1 MISAGAAMQ
10 FIDLNSDLGE
20 SFGPWTMGADAEMLK
35 LVSSAN
41 VACGGHA
48 SDPET
53 MYRTLVLA
61 RENGVVVGAHPGYPD
76 ILGFGRR
83 KLPCTPKEAQRFCT
97 AQIGSLIAMSALAGT
112 VVRYVKPH
120 GALNNVASEDAV
132 LAEALVLGI
141 RAIGGLALLATAGTE
156 LSKAGHRLGVPT
168 YEEVFADRAY
178 TAKGQLVPRSHPRAM
193 ITDEKEASDRLIGF
207 LRTGK
212 MPSIE
217 GTDIALPAHSICI
230 HGDSPHAVVM
240 GRYLRQRLEAEG
252 LNIRSFLA

>member
-1 MISAGAAMQ
+1 MR

-20 SFGPWTMGADAEMLK
+20 SYGPWSMGADGDMLR

-61 RENGVVVGAHPGYPD
+61 RDNGVTVGAHPGYPD

-83 KLPCTPKEAQRFCT
+83 KIPCTPEEAQRFCT
-97 AQIGSLIAMSALAGT
+97 AQIGSLMAMASLAGT
-112 VVRYVKPH
+112 RVRYVKPH
-120 GALNNVASEDAV
+120 GALSNVASEDAN

-141 RAIGGLALLATAGTE
+141 RAIGGLAFLATAGTE

-168 YEEVFADRAY
+168 YEEVFADRGY
-178 TAKGQLVPRSHPRAM
+178 TAEGQLVPRSHPRAM
-193 ITDEKEASDRLIGF
+193 ITDPVEAANRLIGF
-207 LRTGK
+207 LRTGQ
-212 MPSIE
+212 MPTIE
-217 GTDIALPAHSICI
+217 GTSIALPAHSICI
-230 HGDSPHAVVM
+230 HGDSAHAVSM
-240 GRYLRQRLEAEG
+240 ARHLRQRLEAEG
-252 LNIRSFLA
+252 LSIRSFLD

>member
-1 MISAGAAMQ
+1 MR

-20 SFGPWTMGADAEMLK
+20 SYGPWSMGADGDMLR

-61 RENGVVVGAHPGYPD
+61 RDNGVTVGAHPGYPD

-83 KLPCTPKEAQRFCT
+83 KIPCTPEEAQRFCT
-97 AQIGSLIAMSALAGT
+97 AQIGSLMAMAALAGT
-112 VVRYVKPH
+112 RVRYVKPH
-120 GALNNVASEDAV
+120 GALSNVASEDAN
-132 LAEALVLGI
+132 LAGALVQGI

-168 YEEVFADRAY
+168 YEEVFADRGY
-178 TAKGQLVPRSHPRAM
+178 TADGQLVPRSHPRAM
-193 ITDEKEASDRLIGF
+193 ITDPVEAANRLIGF
-207 LRTGK
+207 LRTGQ
-212 MPSIE
+212 MPTIE
-217 GTDIALPAHSICI
+217 GASIALPAHSICI
-230 HGDSPHAVVM
+230 HGDSAHAVSM
-240 GRYLRQRLEAEG
+240 ARHLRQRLEAEG
-252 LNIRSFLA
+252 LSIRSFLD

>member
-1 MISAGAAMQ
+1 
-10 FIDLNSDLGE
+10 
-20 SFGPWTMGADAEMLK
+20 MLR

-61 RENGVVVGAHPGYPD
+61 RDSGVVVGAHPGYPD

-83 KLPCTPKEAQRFCT
+83 KLPCTPEEAQRFCT
-97 AQIGSLIAMSALAGT
+97 AQIGSLMAMASLAGT
-112 VVRYVKPH
+112 RVRYVKPH
-120 GALNNVASEDAV
+120 GALNNVAAEDAA

-168 YEEVFADRAY
+168 YEEVFADRGY
-178 TAKGQLVPRSHPRAM
+178 TAEGQLVPRSHPRAM
-193 ITDEKEASDRLIGF
+193 ITDPEGSGGPAHRLPAH
-207 LRTGK
+207 RADAHHRRAR
-212 MPSIE
+212 S
-217 GTDIALPAHSICI
+217 IALPAHSICI
-230 HGDSPHAVVM
+230 HGDSAHAVSM
-240 GRYLRQRLEAEG
+240 ARHLRQRLEAEG
-252 LNIRSFLA
+252 LSIRSFLD

>member
-1 MISAGAAMQ
+1 MQ

-20 SFGPWTMGADAEMLK
+20 SYGPWTMGADGDMLR

-61 RENGVVVGAHPGYPD
+61 RECGVVVGAHPGYPD

-83 KLPCTPKEAQRFCT
+83 KIPCTPEEAQRFST
-97 AQIGSLIAMSALAGT
+97 AQIGSLMGMAALAGT
-112 VVRYVKPH
+112 QVRYVKPH
-120 GALNNVASEDAV
+120 GALNNVAAEDAA
-132 LAEALVLGI
+132 LSEALVLGI

-178 TAKGQLVPRSHPRAM
+178 TAEGQLVPRSHPRAM
-193 ITDEKEASDRLIGF
+193 ITEPEEAADRLIGF
-207 LRTGK
+207 LKTGL
-212 MPSIE
+212 MPTLAGTSIP
-217 GTDIALPAHSICI
+217 LPAHSICI
-230 HGDSPHAVVM
+230 HGDSPHAVGM
-240 GRYLRQRLEAEG
+240 ARHLRERLQAEG
-252 LNIRSFLA
+252 LSIRSFLA

>member
-1 MISAGAAMQ
+1 MQ

-20 SFGPWTMGADAEMLK
+20 SYGPWTMGADAEMLR

-53 MYRTLVLA
+53 MYKTLVTA
-61 RENGVVVGAHPGYPD
+61 RDCGVVVGAHPGYPD

-83 KLPCTPKEAQRFCT
+83 KLPFTPEEAQRFST
-97 AQIGSLIAMSALAGT
+97 AQIGSLMAMASLAGT
-112 VVRYVKPH
+112 SVRYVKPH
-120 GALNNVASEDAV
+120 GALNNVAAEDAA

-168 YEEVFADRAY
+168 YEEVFADRGY
-178 TAKGQLVPRSHPRAM
+178 TAEGQLVPRSHPRAM
-193 ITDEKEASDRLIGF
+193 ITDPKEAADRLVGF
-207 LRTGK
+207 LKTGL
-212 MPSIE
+212 MPTIAGTSIP
-217 GTDIALPAHSICI
+217 LPAHSICI
-230 HGDSPHAVVM
+230 HGDSPHAVGM
-240 GRYLRQRLEAEG
+240 ARHLRERLEAEG
-252 LNIRSFLA
+252 LSIRSFLA